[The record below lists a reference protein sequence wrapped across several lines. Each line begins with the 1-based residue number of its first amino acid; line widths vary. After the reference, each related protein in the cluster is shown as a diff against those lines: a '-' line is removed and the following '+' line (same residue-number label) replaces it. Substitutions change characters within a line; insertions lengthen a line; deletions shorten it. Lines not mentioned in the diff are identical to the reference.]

1 MSDGLASRAKG
12 PVPAAGTGKTAAGPQ
27 ASARA
32 SPAPVLVR
40 HWHLGHAKGI
50 FAVGHKGQV
59 AARSRWAS
67 PGGPVPVGRYRW
79 DGALAHRSH
88 GCKLGGN
95 GGPRQDEVAAIAAAF
110 RRSLPGV
117 HLAAC
122 RGRDAAIPGRTPMG
136 RRGGSLRTLPAA
148 RHDKASEVVPA
159 RHAGSCDGH
168 AAGKRRA
175 RSRCR
180 PDPAR
185 AALRSLP
192 GSQPIDLVSPEH
204 QLSLSPGRPA

>member
-1 MSDGLASRAKG
+1 MVLPAVQKAQCRPQAPVKPQRARRHQPG
-12 PVPAAGTGKTAAGPQ
+12 HPRHQYWCGTGIWAMQKGSLPLGTK
-27 ASARA
+27 
-32 SPAPVLVR
+32 VR
-40 HWHLGHAKGI
+40 WPPG
-50 FAVGHKGQV
+50 
-59 AARSRWAS
+59 